1 MAIRLKED
9 TNFTVELTPMIDVV
23 FLLIIFFLVATTFQR
38 MEQEIAVS
46 VPESE
51 TGQAGE
57 DGPEPVIVNVLT
69 VEDGYQVVVAGNTI
83 TLDQL
88 QALLARRVASEPKT
102 KALVRADGDLRHQQV
117 VEVADACRK
126 AKAAIAFTTLEKH
139 TPGGRGGSAPR
150 SGR

>member
-1 MAIRLKED
+1 MGIRMKDES
-9 TNFTVELTPMIDVV
+9 TFTVELTPMIDVV

-38 MEQEIAVS
+38 IEREIAVS

-57 DGPEPVIVNVLT
+57 EGPEPVVVNVLP
-69 VEDGYQVVVAGNTI
+69 VDEGYQIVVGGNAI
-83 TLDQL
+83 SLDQL

-102 KALVRADGDLRHQQV
+102 KALVRADGDLRHEQV

-126 AKAAIAFTTLEKH
+126 AKAAIAFTTLEKR
-139 TPGGRGGSAPR
+139 TRD
-150 SGR
+150 

>member
-1 MAIRLKED
+1 MAIRPKDES
-9 TNFTVELTPMIDVV
+9 TFTVELTPMIDVV

-38 MEQEIAVS
+38 LEREIAVS

-57 DGPEPVIVNVLT
+57 EGPEPVVVNVLA
-69 VEDGYQVVVAGNTI
+69 VDGGYQVIVNGNAL

-88 QALLARRVASEPKT
+88 RGLLARQVASEPRT
-102 KALVRADGDLRHQQV
+102 KALVRADGMLRHEQV

-126 AKAAIAFTTLEKH
+126 AKAAIAFTTLEKRER
-139 TPGGRGGSAPR
+139 P
-150 SGR
+150 